1 MERMNY
7 ENCNPIDEESVMNRG
22 LIVQAFAVMI
32 ALGLVPSVFSAEGAS
47 GVGWGTA
54 QLIETYNSGDVSNP
68 QVSVDSAG
76 NAIAV
81 WEQSDGVRNNIWSN
95 RYVVGTGWGIAQ
107 LIESDNTGSANNPQ
121 VSVDAAGDA
130 IAVWAQWDGVRYNV
144 WSSRYVVGTGW
155 GTAQLIETDNIGAAY
170 NPQISVD
177 SAGNAT
183 AVWYQS
189 DGARYN
195 ILSNRYVVGTGW
207 GIAQLIESD
216 NTGDATSPQV
226 SVDAAGDAIAVW
238 HQPDGVRWNVWSN
251 RYVVGTG
258 WGTAQLIET
267 DNSGGAYY
275 PQVSLDSAG
284 NAIAVWYQSD
294 GVRNNIWSNRHVV
307 GTGWGTAQLIETDNL
322 GDAYNPQVSLDSAGN
337 AIAAWYQ
344 HDGVRNNIWSNRYV
358 VGTGWGTAQLIET
371 DNSGA
376 AYNPQAS
383 LDSAG
388 NAIAV
393 WFQSDGTRYNIWS
406 NRYVVGT
413 GWGSVQLIE
422 TDNSRD
428 AFASQVSV
436 DRAGNAIAIWVQSD
450 GYFVNTLSNR
460 YVMPD
465 TTPPS
470 LSLTSPSQGS
480 TTETP
485 VATVSGIT
493 EPAVTLKINGLLVAV
508 GSDGSFSCE
517 LALVE
522 GSNTI
527 LANAA
532 DAGGNS
538 VTISRTV
545 TYLNIIPSLRD
556 ELNATQDD
564 LDATKDE
571 LNSTQS
577 DLEGMKS
584 QNLLLMALFAVFAV
598 LAVVMSVMY
607 FSLRKKT
614 AGMGSRNLEKGAP
627 PPPQS

>member
-1 MERMNY
+1 MNY
-7 ENCNPIDEESVMNRG
+7 ENNNPIDEESVMNRG
-22 LIVQAFAVMI
+22 LIVHAFAVMI

-47 GVGWGTA
+47 GMGWGTA

-107 LIESDNTGSANNPQ
+107 LIESDNTGGANNPQ

-130 IAVWAQWDGVRYNV
+130 IAVWAQWDGVRYNM

-170 NPQISVD
+170 NPQVSVD
-177 SAGNAT
+177 SEGNAT

-189 DGARYN
+189 DGARDN

-216 NTGDATSPQV
+216 NTGSASNSQV
-226 SVDAAGDAIAVW
+226 SVDAAGNAIAVW
-238 HQPDGVRWNVWSN
+238 HQLDGVRWNVWSN
-251 RYVVGTG
+251 RYVVGTS
-258 WGTAQLIET
+258 WGTALLIET
-267 DNSGGAYY
+267 DNSGGAY
-275 PQVSLDSAG
+275 D
-284 NAIAVWYQSD
+284 
-294 GVRNNIWSNRHVV
+294 
-307 GTGWGTAQLIETDNL
+307 
-322 GDAYNPQVSLDSAGN
+322 PQVSLDSAGN

-344 HDGVRNNIWSNRYV
+344 SDGVRNNIWSNRYV

-371 DNSGA
+371 DNIGA
-376 AYNPQAS
+376 AYNPQVS
-383 LDSAG
+383 VDSAG

-406 NRYVVGT
+406 NRYVLGT
-413 GWGSVQLIE
+413 GWGSAQLVE

-428 AFASQVSV
+428 AFSSQVSA

-465 TTPPS
+465 TAPPS

-485 VATVSGIT
+485 VVTVSGIT
-493 EPAVTLKINGLLVAV
+493 EPGVTLKINGLLVAV

-538 VTISRTV
+538 VSISRTV
-545 TYLNIIPSLRD
+545 TYLNTVPSLRD

-571 LNSTQS
+571 LNSAQS
-577 DLEGMKS
+577 DLEGMRS

-614 AGMGSRNLEKGAP
+614 AGMGSENLEKGAP